1 MGAVWRAHHLTLNS
15 PVAVKLIDPRI
26 ASTGLGV
33 ERFVRE
39 ARAAAA
45 LRSPHVVQTL
55 DYGVHE
61 GVPYIAMELMEG
73 ESLADRLSRLGS
85 LSPTD
90 AARFL
95 THVGRAVGKA
105 HDAGIVHRDLKPDN
119 IFLVHNDDEE
129 VAKVLDFG
137 IAKMTH
143 PTGGASSQTETGV
156 VIGTPFYMSPEQ
168 AGGSKIDH
176 RADLWAMG
184 VIAYQCLLGHLPFPG
199 QALGEVIIKICT
211 GPIPVP
217 SQIGRVPM
225 GFDSWFA
232 KACARDPDQRF
243 QSARQMT
250 DAFRLLL
257 TSRFEAGSHEPYS
270 EASSTADPPLVV
282 HHQTDAGVTKGTST
296 TGTGRQTRTL
306 AIAAVVAAVALA
318 GWGVFALVSDKTPT
332 SPTPSATLATPSPT
346 DKPAPPAETAK
357 PTAADTAKAAPPPAE
372 TGKSP
377 EVSVAP
383 AASVTPPAAATAPA
397 APDEADAPTKKKR
410 PPAISVTPVKPPKP
424 PPAQGGTTPP
434 PPKPPPAGG
443 TPPSGPTDFGF

>member
-73 ESLADRLSRLGS
+73 ESLADRLHRLGS
-85 LSPTD
+85 LSPAET
-90 AARFL
+90 ARFL
-95 THVGRAVGKA
+95 THMGRAVGKA

-119 IFLVHNDDEE
+119 VFIVHNDDEE

-217 SQIGRVPM
+217 SQIGRVPS

-232 KACARDPDQRF
+232 KACARDPEQRF
-243 QSARQMT
+243 QSARQMS
-250 DAFRLLL
+250 DAFRMLL
-257 TSRFEAGSHEPYS
+257 TRTGTDSVHEPYS
-270 EASSTADPPLVV
+270 EAVSTAVPPPVV
-282 HHQTDAGVTKGTST
+282 PHQTDAGVTKGTST
-296 TGTGRQTRTL
+296 VGSGRQTRTL
-306 AIAAVVAAVALA
+306 AIAAAVAAVALA
-318 GWGVFALVSDKTPT
+318 GWGVFALVDSKTAPT
-332 SPTPSATLATPSPT
+332 SPTPSATLATASP

-357 PTAADTAKAAPPPAE
+357 PASPTETAKH
-372 TGKSP
+372 TP

-383 AASVTPPAAATAPA
+383 AASAGAAATAVAPA
-397 APDEADAPTKKKR
+397 PPPPEAAEPSKKKR
-410 PPAISVTPVKPPKP
+410 PPAVAGATKPPKP
-424 PPAQGGTTPP
+424 PAGQGAVPP
-434 PPKPPPAGG
+434 PPKPPGGSAPPPPA
-443 TPPSGPTDFGF
+443 GPTDFGF